1 MSLHPD
7 CHCQWSMVQRNLQA
21 TNLLT
26 KHACFCLQT
35 SSRDELEERTDLGLV
50 KGHAYGVTAVKKV
63 SIGGTGLASFFR
75 LFVQTTNKIISEAH
89 PTTLFSFQRERE
101 AVPRE
106 AAESLGDQG
115 VDWAL

>member
-1 MSLHPD
+1 M
-7 CHCQWSMVQRNLQA
+7 
-21 TNLLT
+21 
-26 KHACFCLQT
+26 
-35 SSRDELEERTDLGLV
+35 EERTDLGLV

-75 LFVQTTNKIISEAH
+75 FFVSTTNKIILTAH
-89 PTTLFSFQRERE
+89 SVRFFSFQRERE